1 MNYIDEVDYVWI
13 GQKKLVDHVNEV
25 DYVWIGLEN
34 LVDHKL
40 NRRFYLS
47 A

>member
-1 MNYIDEVDYVWI
+1 MTYINEVDYVWV
-13 GQKKLVDHVNEV
+13 GQEKLVDHVNEV
-25 DYVWIGLEN
+25 DYVWIRLEN

-40 NRRFYLS
+40 HRLFYLL

>member
-1 MNYIDEVDYVWI
+1 MNYINEVDYVWI
-13 GQKKLVDHVNEV
+13 GQEILVDHVNEV